1 MPKSSESK
9 FLEKVSVKSFAL
21 SDAEDNT
28 FVKWKTYS
36 RFIFVQNTISNSP
49 EVSRAK
55 FLESNFVLFL
65 HNFFFFFFFFLPDA
79 SLAASRILLKRLLA
93 CLNFTLEPED
103 LSFWYKRKKWFL
115 WTMKPAQAAENH
127 GDQWGLTWYFLSG
140 LYTSTAEA
148 LSLKISSHRT
158 ALKWP
163 WRPSQSALQYS

>member
-1 MPKSSESK
+1 MTFLNILVATEILCSFKLLLEEKTSKEMPKSSESK

-65 HNFFFFFFFFLPDA
+65 HNFFFFFFFARCKFGSFKNPFETITSLSELYFRTRGFIFLVQTKKVIFMNYETSA
-79 SLAASRILLKRLLA
+79 SS
-93 CLNFTLEPED
+93 
-103 LSFWYKRKKWFL
+103 
-115 WTMKPAQAAENH
+115 
-127 GDQWGLTWYFLSG
+127 
-140 LYTSTAEA
+140 
-148 LSLKISSHRT
+148 
-158 ALKWP
+158 
-163 WRPSQSALQYS
+163 

>member
-1 MPKSSESK
+1 MTFLNILVATEILCSFKLLLEEKTSKEMPKSSESK

-65 HNFFFFFFFFLPDA
+65 HIFFFFFFCQMKVWQLQ
-79 SLAASRILLKRLLA
+79 
-93 CLNFTLEPED
+93 EP
-103 LSFWYKRKKWFL
+103 F
-115 WTMKPAQAAENH
+115 
-127 GDQWGLTWYFLSG
+127 
-140 LYTSTAEA
+140 
-148 LSLKISSHRT
+148 
-158 ALKWP
+158 
-163 WRPSQSALQYS
+163 

>member
-1 MPKSSESK
+1 MQKTTPSLNGRRIADLSLFRTLLAIHQKSREPS
-9 FLEKVSVKSFAL
+9 FWKVILCYFC
-21 SDAEDNT
+21 
-28 FVKWKTYS
+28 
-36 RFIFVQNTISNSP
+36 TI
-49 EVSRAK
+49 
-55 FLESNFVLFL
+55 
-65 HNFFFFFFFFLPDA
+65 FFFFFLFFFLPDA